1 MTLPALTFSLQKKSL
16 APRPSP
22 LSSACIGV
30 AIAAIRRLRPGQQR
44 LAIASGIVLLASLLN
59 AVPSQATDR
68 IIINGSGCQVTEE
81 DAIGIYLQSNLYLR
95 IDFPDTHWRL
105 GLRNDGLKGLSL
117 VDVALQAGQFASK
130 QYMIKHAGMA
140 DIFVP
145 YDDGSYYAYDMR
157 GDNNMDQMD
166 AADLPAQLG
175 SLVYLRKASG
185 NFYIRDPYPKVAV
198 ECRETGIAWL
208 CKQPGNHTRRRVNEV
223 VVWGVYDGGNY
234 DNIIEYTFRE
244 DGSIGFRYGATGYNL
259 PGKTSASHV
268 HNGLWRVS
276 TKLFGRDDNQVQQF
290 QHVMN
295 SDGTMAM
302 DTEPQ
307 VVRETAL
314 DFDLLKFNT
323 VIVQSDTQMND
334 YGHLM
339 GYQFV
344 PNNRTGTGR
353 FSQYPPDKQLWTLAD
368 YYVSNDNPGED
379 GSGSGMNN
387 WLYTWYS
394 PDDYLL
400 RYVGDMQL
408 VGDTGDGVVIWYIGS
423 AHHTPSDLDNQKGSG
438 NQTGITLVHWSGFD
452 MEPYDLFDYN
462 PLGGPP
468 RCGN

>member
-1 MTLPALTFSLQKKSL
+1 MLLPLSL
-16 APRPSP
+16 A
-22 LSSACIGV
+22 GV
-30 AIAAIRRLRPGQQR
+30 ALPIAAFLRAIRRLWPGKER
-44 LAIASGIVLLASLLN
+44 LVLTSGMVVLASLLN
-59 AVPSQATDR
+59 VVPAQATDR
-68 IIINGSGCQVTEE
+68 IIINGNGCQVTEE
-81 DAIGIYLQSNLYLR
+81 DAIGIFLHSDLYLR
-95 IDFPDTHWRL
+95 IDFPDSHWRF

-117 VDVALQAGQFASK
+117 VDVSLQAAQFASSE
-130 QYMIKHAGMA
+130 YMIKHAGMA

-145 YDDGSYYAYDMR
+145 YDDGSYSPYDMR
-157 GDNNMDQMD
+157 GSYNNMDQMD

-175 SLVYLRKASG
+175 SLVYLREASG

-276 TKLFGRDDNQVQQF
+276 TKLFGRDDNQVLQF

-302 DTEPQ
+302 DSEPQ
-307 VVRETAL
+307 IVHETAL
-314 DFDLLKFNT
+314 DWDLLKFNT
-323 VIVQSDTQMND
+323 VIVQSDTQMNS

-353 FSQYPPDKQLWTLAD
+353 FSQRPPDKELWTLAD

-379 GSGSGMNN
+379 GSGSGMDN
-387 WLYTWYS
+387 WRYTWYS

-408 VGDTGDGVVIWYIGS
+408 VGDTGDGIAIWYIGS

-452 MEPYDLFDYN
+452 MEPHDLFDYN

>member
-1 MTLPALTFSLQKKSL
+1 MTLLVLAARSSHESLTPTRF
-16 APRPSP
+16 R
-22 LSSACIGV
+22 
-30 AIAAIRRLRPGQQR
+30 
-44 LAIASGIVLLASLLN
+44 VLLALTIAFITLLFS
-59 AVPSQATDR
+59 AAPGQATDR
-68 IIINGSGCQVTEE
+68 IIINGTGCQVTEE
-81 DAIGIYLQSNLYLR
+81 DAIGIFLQSNLYLD
-95 IDFPDTHWRL
+95 IDFPDSHWRF

-117 VDVALQAGQFASK
+117 VDVSLQAAQFTSK

-145 YDDGSYYAYDMR
+145 YDDGSYSPYDMR
-157 GDNNMDQMD
+157 GNNNMDQMD
-166 AADLPAQLG
+166 QADLPAQLG
-175 SLVYLRKASG
+175 SLVYLREASG
-185 NFYIRDPYPKVAV
+185 NYYIRDPYPKVAV
-198 ECRETGIAWL
+198 ECRDAGIAWL
-208 CKQPGNHTRRRVNEV
+208 CKQGSNRTRRRANEV

-276 TKLFGRDDNQVQQF
+276 TKLFDRTDNQVVQF
-290 QHVMN
+290 EHVMN
-295 SDGTMAM
+295 SNGTMAM
-302 DTEPQ
+302 DSEPQ
-307 VVRETAL
+307 IIRETAL
-314 DFDLLKFNT
+314 AWDPLKFNS
-323 VIVQSDTQMND
+323 VIVQSDTQMNG

-353 FSQYPPDKQLWTLAD
+353 FSQRPPDKELWTLAD

-379 GSGSGMNN
+379 GSGSGMDN
-387 WLYTWYS
+387 WRYTWYS

-400 RYVGDMQL
+400 RYVSDMQL
-408 VGDTGDGVVIWYIGS
+408 VGDTGDGVVMWYIGS

-452 MEPYDLFDYN
+452 MEPHDLFDYN